1 MGLLR
6 CEFGVGLLRIFGGC
20 EFLVGANFWWGG
32 GLGASEWAANFGSG
46 ANLGGVRIFGGVVG
60 WVANF
65 GSGANLGWVAW
76 GGCEWVGVGG
86 LRI

>member
-1 MGLLR
+1 MR

-65 GSGANLGWVAW
+65 GSVRIW
-76 GGCEWVGVGG
+76 GGLRGVGASGWEWVGVGG